1 MENKYTCKLN
11 IDQELS
17 SGMKSNK
24 TDVIP
29 ADAYFPGIHK
39 VKEVIGKLTFD
50 TRMLRN
56 GSRFSDQGSK
66 IKSIGR
72 AATNTST
79 NI

>member
-29 ADAYFPGIHK
+29 ADAYIPRIHK

-50 TRMLRN
+50 TKMLRN
-56 GSRFSDQGSK
+56 GSRFSVQGSK
-66 IKSIGR
+66 DQRSGFKVQRSGFKG
-72 AATNTST
+72 
-79 NI
+79 